1 MGLNF
6 VPGFQP
12 GEFGRHVSRGSAP
25 GCDVSAL
32 RAGTRKM
39 IINKSHSENLPALQ
53 AEIL

>member
-32 RAGTRKM
+32 RAGTRKI
-39 IINKSHSENLPALQ
+39 IINKSYPESMPVLL
-53 AEIL
+53 AEI

>member
-12 GEFGRHVSRGSAP
+12 GEYGRQVPRGSAP

-32 RAGTRKM
+32 RAGIRKM
-39 IINKSHSENLPALQ
+39 IIRKPYIERV
-53 AEIL
+53 